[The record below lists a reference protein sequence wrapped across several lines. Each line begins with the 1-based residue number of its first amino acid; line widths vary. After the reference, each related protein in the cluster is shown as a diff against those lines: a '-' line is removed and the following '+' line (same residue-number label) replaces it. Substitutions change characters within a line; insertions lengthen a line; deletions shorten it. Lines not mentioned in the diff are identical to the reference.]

1 MKSNN
6 FRKYSGLSVLII
18 VLCVILASVIGNRTQ
33 SSAQNTVKITI
44 LHTND
49 THSQVEPQERN
60 NMGGYARRLGVIE
73 QIRAEERNVLLVDAG
88 DFWQGTPF
96 FNFFNGR
103 IEIEAFNRMK
113 YDAVTLGNHEFDNGI
128 DSLTTM
134 LQLANF
140 PIINSNYYFETPLL
154 YELKEIIQPFIIKE
168 FDGVRIGIIGLG
180 INLNGYVAQK
190 HFEGVTI
197 QDPLDSANFMAELL
211 KDDLRC
217 DLVICLSH
225 LGVNPLRSAIT
236 DIDIARNT
244 RNIDIIIGG
253 HSHDILENLT
263 EKNLDGHD
271 VIIAQAGWS
280 GFYLGRIDLELE
292 RR

>member
-18 VLCVILASVIGNRTQ
+18 VLCVILVSVIGNRV
-33 SSAQNTVKITI
+33 QNNAHKVVKITI

-60 NMGGYARRLGVIE
+60 NMGGYARRLGVIK
-73 QIRAEERNVLLVDAG
+73 QIRAEEQNVLLLDAG
-88 DFWQGTPF
+88 DFWQGTPY

-113 YDAVTLGNHEFDNGI
+113 YDAVALGNHEFDNGV
-128 DSLTTM
+128 DSLVVM
-134 LQLANF
+134 LRFAEF
-140 PIINSNYYFETPLL
+140 AVVNSNYRFEN
-154 YELKEIIQPFIIKE
+154 PFLAEKIKPYIIKE
-168 FDGVRIGIIGLG
+168 IDGVRIGIMGLG
-180 INLNGYVAQK
+180 INLDGYVVQK

-197 QDPLDSANFMAELL
+197 LDPITVANEISQKL
-211 KDDLRC
+211 KNEKKC

-225 LGVNPLRSAIT
+225 LGVNPLRSAVT

-244 RNIDIIIGG
+244 RYIDIIIGG

-263 EKNLDGHD
+263 EKNLDGRD
-271 VIIAQAGWS
+271 VIIAQVGWS